1 MWEALAARGGQCAGG
16 ASEGHLNLGSFVK
29 PILHAVPGG
38 VAVED
43 DSGLLVFVN
52 RAIEQISGCEPG
64 KLIGRRWTAL
74 IPRDVHQAV
83 GAWQSGML
91 DEGAGPYEIQVQ
103 RADGTSV
110 PVQVSASPLADGGQP
125 KAMVW
130 LFTDLT
136 ERYRLEAQIRQSD
149 KMAWL
154 GQSTSTV
161 AHELNNP
168 LTIILLQIKLLRAIA
183 PLLPRFQESLAVIQ
197 QQAQRMVHI
206 IDNLLTF
213 AHPASRQVEPTDVNA
228 SVQHTLDLQL
238 YQLHGC
244 GIEVCTDL
252 APDLPASR
260 IDPHQ
265 LEQVF
270 VNLINNAQQALLA
283 GDQVGMLM
291 IQTRRAPAQ
300 NGDPPR
306 THIRFIDNGPG
317 IPPEVMA
324 RLFEPFFTT
333 KRAGQ
338 GTGLGLAVCDRIVRE
353 YGGRIWAQNNPGGGA
368 TFTVELP
375 AENGPAGK

>member
-1 MWEALAARGGQCAGG
+1 
-16 ASEGHLNLGSFVK
+16 
-29 PILHAVPGG
+29 
-38 VAVED
+38 
-43 DSGLLVFVN
+43 
-52 RAIEQISGCEPG
+52 
-64 KLIGRRWTAL
+64 
-74 IPRDVHQAV
+74 
-83 GAWQSGML
+83 
-91 DEGAGPYEIQVQ
+91 
-103 RADGTSV
+103 
-110 PVQVSASPLADGGQP
+110 
-125 KAMVW
+125 
-130 LFTDLT
+130 
-136 ERYRLEAQIRQSD
+136 
-149 KMAWL
+149 
-154 GQSTSTV
+154 V

-213 AHPASRQVEPTDVNA
+213 AHPAARQVEPTDVNA
-228 SVQHTLDLQL
+228 SVQHTVDLQL

-375 AENGPAGK
+375 AENGQAGK